1 VPEYRAALKASAK
14 KELLRLPDPIATRIL
29 AKIKGLAEDPRPHG
43 CKKLA
48 GGADEWRIRVGDY
61 RAICTID
68 DELREVIVPGSRT
81 GGKCM
86 SKGVLAA
93 AKIPPTPPSF
103 KDSISLP

>member
-1 VPEYRAALKASAK
+1 VPEYQLALKASAE

-61 RAICTID
+61 RAIYTID
-68 DELREVIVPGSRT
+68 DERKKAVVTRVAHRREVYE
-81 GGKCM
+81 
-86 SKGVLAA
+86 
-93 AKIPPTPPSF
+93 
-103 KDSISLP
+103 